1 VNAQNGNVKRSN
13 WWLLAQTPATHED
26 EDRDDV
32 QTHEIRKRFLD
43 HYVKAGHTEVP
54 SASVILDDPNLLF
67 VNAGMVQF
75 VPYFLGARTPPWD
88 RAVSVQKC
96 IRTPDID
103 EVGITTRH
111 NTFFQMAGNFS
122 FGDYFKKGA
131 IELAWSLLTNPV
143 SEGGYGFDPEKLWAT
158 VYLDDDEAIEL
169 WQEIAG
175 LPAERIQ
182 RRGMADNYWSMGIPG
197 PCGPCSEIYYDRG
210 PEYGIEGGPEA
221 NEDRYIEIWNLVFM
235 QNERGEGTSKNDF
248 EILGPLPRKNI
259 DTGMGVER
267 IACLLQG
274 VDNVYETDLVRPVID
289 LVAGIAPRGYGAGS
303 HVDDVRYR
311 IIADHSRT
319 AAIIIGDGVSP
330 GNEGR
335 GYVLRRLLRRIIRAA
350 KLLGVEQPIMAD
362 LMATVRDEMG
372 PSYPELVTDFD
383 RINRIAVAEEAAFNR
398 TLASGSRLFDDAAAA
413 TKRAGES
420 RLSGADA
427 FTLHDTYGFPIDLT
441 LEMAAEAGLS
451 VDEQGFRTLMAEQR
465 QRAKADAAARKQAH
479 TDLSAYRELVDAGPT
494 EFTGFDE
501 LSTEARILGIFVDGK
516 RVPVV
521 THDGLDAD
529 RVELILDRTPFYAEA
544 GGQIADEG
552 AVTGTGSSATAKAA
566 VTDVQKIAK
575 TLWAH
580 RVNVESGEFVEGDTV
595 IAAVDPKWRHG
606 ATQGHSGTHMVH
618 AALRQVLGP
627 SAVQAGSL
635 NRPGY
640 LRFDFNWQGALTEDQ
655 RAQIEEVTNEAV
667 EADYQVN
674 TFSTALDKAK
684 AMGAMA
690 MFGENYPDVVRVVE
704 IGGPF
709 SLELCGGTHVRNS
722 AQIGPV
728 TILGESSV
736 GSGIRR
742 VEAYVGL
749 ESFRHLTKERAL
761 MAGLASSLKVPSEEV
776 PARVANLVE
785 RLKAAEKELDKARLA
800 NARAAAANAAAGA
813 ESIGKVRVVAQRMA
827 GGMSAGDLRSL
838 VGDIRGKLGADPAVV
853 ALIAEGENDSVPFVI
868 AVNPAAQ
875 DLGLRANELVKQF
888 GAAVNGRGGGKADMA
903 QGSGKGA
910 AGIDAA
916 LAALRAEI
924 GRG

>member
-1 VNAQNGNVKRSN
+1 M
-13 WWLLAQTPATHED
+13 
-26 EDRDDV
+26 

-43 HYVKAGHTEVP
+43 HFVKAGHTEVP

-75 VPYFLGARTPPWD
+75 VPYFLGQRKPPYD
-88 RAVSVQKC
+88 TATSIQKC

-122 FGDYFKKGA
+122 FGDYFKRRA
-131 IELAWSLLTNPV
+131 IELAWTLLTNPV
-143 SEGGYGFDPEKLWAT
+143 SEGGYGFDPETLWAT
-158 VYLDDDEAIEL
+158 VYLDDDEAMEL
-169 WQEIAG
+169 WQEVAG

-197 PCGPCSEIYYDRG
+197 PCGPSSEIYVDRG
-210 PEYGIEGGPEA
+210 PEYGVDGGPVA

-235 QNERGEGTSKNDF
+235 QNERGEGTSKEDF

-267 IACLLQG
+267 VACLLQG
-274 VDNVYETDLVRPVID
+274 VDNVYETDLLRPVID
-289 LVAGIAPRGYGAGS
+289 LVSGIAPRPYGAGN
-303 HVDDVRYR
+303 HDDDVRYR

-319 AAIIIGDGVSP
+319 ATILIGDGVSP
-330 GNEGR
+330 GNDGR
-335 GYVLRRLLRRIIRAA
+335 GYVLRRLLRRVIRSA
-350 KLLGVEQPIMAD
+350 KLLGIDDPIVGQ
-362 LMATVRDEMG
+362 LMTTVRDAMG

-383 RINRIAVAEEAAFNR
+383 RIQRIAVAEETAFNR
-398 TLASGSRLFDDAAAA
+398 TLTSGSRLFDEAARA
-413 TKRAGES
+413 TKASGS
-420 RLSGADA
+420 DKLSGRDA
-427 FTLHDTYGFPIDLT
+427 FTLHDTYGFPIELT
-441 LEMAAEAGLS
+441 LEMAAEADLS
-451 VDEQGFRTLMAEQR
+451 VDEEGFRGLMAEQR

-479 TDLSAYRELVDAGPT
+479 ADLSEYRDLVDAGPT

-501 LSTEARILGIFVDGK
+501 LSSEARILGIFVDGK

-521 THDGLDAD
+521 THTGRDGAQE
-529 RVELILDRTPFYAEA
+529 RVELILDRTPFYAES

-552 AVTGTGSSATAKAA
+552 SIAGAGSSSSAKAA
-566 VTDVQKIAK
+566 VSDVQKIAK

-595 IAAVDPKWRHG
+595 VAAVDPRWRQG

-627 SAVQAGSL
+627 NAVQAGSL

-640 LRFDFNWQGALTEDQ
+640 LRFDFNWQGALSEDQ
-655 RAQIEEVTNEAV
+655 RTQIEEVTNEAV
-667 EADYQVN
+667 EADFEVHSF
-674 TFSTALDKAK
+674 TTDLEKAK
-684 AMGAMA
+684 SMGAMA
-690 MFGENYPDVVRVVE
+690 LFGEAYPDEVRVVE

-736 GSGIRR
+736 GSGVRR

-749 ESFRHLTKERAL
+749 DSFRHLAKERAL

-776 PARVANLVE
+776 PARVANLVD
-785 RLKAAEKELDKARLA
+785 RLRAAEKELDKMRLA

-813 ESIGKVRVVAQRMA
+813 EQIGKVRVVTQRMA
-827 GGMSAGDLRSL
+827 GGMSAADLRTL
-838 VGDIRGKLGADPAVV
+838 VGDIRGKLGSDPAVV
-853 ALIAEGENDSVPFVI
+853 ALIADGDDDTVPYVV
-868 AVNPAAQ
+868 AVNQAAQ
-875 DLGLRANELVKQF
+875 DLGLSANDLVKQL
-888 GAAVNGRGGGKADMA
+888 GASVNGRGGGKADLA

-924 GRG
+924 DRS

>member
-1 VNAQNGNVKRSN
+1 
-13 WWLLAQTPATHED
+13 
-26 EDRDDV
+26 V

-43 HYVKAGHTEVP
+43 HFVKAGHAEVP

-75 VPYFLGARTPPWD
+75 VPYFLGQRTPPY
-88 RAVSVQKC
+88 ATATSIQKC

-122 FGDYFKKGA
+122 FGDYFKRRA
-131 IELAWSLLTNPV
+131 IELAWTLLTNPV
-143 SEGGYGFDPEKLWAT
+143 DQGGYGFDPEKLWAT
-158 VYLDDDEAIEL
+158 VYLDDDEAVGL
-169 WQEIAG
+169 WQEVAG
-175 LPAERIQ
+175 LPPERIQ

-197 PCGPCSEIYYDRG
+197 PCGPSSEIYYDRG
-210 PEYGIEGGPEA
+210 PEFGVEGGPVA

-235 QNERGEGTSKNDF
+235 QNERGEGPAKEGY

-267 IACLLQG
+267 VAFLLQG
-274 VDNVYETDLVRPVID
+274 VHNVYETDLLRPVID
-289 LVAGIAPRGYGAGS
+289 AVATVSPRGYDVGA
-303 HVDDVRYR
+303 HEDDVRYR

-319 AAIIIGDGVSP
+319 AAILIGDGVSP
-330 GNEGR
+330 GNDGR
-335 GYVLRRLLRRIIRAA
+335 GYVLRRLLRRVIRSA
-350 KLLGVEQPIMAD
+350 KLLGIDDPIVGD
-362 LMATVRDEMG
+362 LMTTVRDAMG

-383 RINRIAVAEEAAFNR
+383 RIHRIAVAEETAFNR
-398 TLASGSRLFDDAAAA
+398 TLASGSRLFEDAARA
-413 TKRAGES
+413 TKASGATL
-420 RLSGADA
+420 LSGTDA
-427 FTLHDTYGFPIDLT
+427 FTLHDTYGFPLELT
-441 LEMAAEAGLS
+441 LEMAAESGLS
-451 VDEQGFRTLMAEQR
+451 VDEDGFRSLMAEQR
-465 QRAKADAAARKQAH
+465 RRAKADAAARKQAH
-479 TDLSAYRELVDAGPT
+479 ADLSEYRDLVDTGPT

-501 LSTEARILGIFVDGK
+501 LSSEAKILGIFVDGK

-521 THDGLDAD
+521 THTGRDGAQE
-529 RVELILDRTPFYAEA
+529 RVELILDRTPFYAES

-552 AVTGTGSSATAKAA
+552 SIMGTGSTGTSRAA
-566 VTDVQKIAK
+566 VSDVQKIAK

-595 IAAVDPKWRHG
+595 VAAVDSHWRHG

-627 SAVQAGSL
+627 NAVQAGSL

-640 LRFDFNWQGALTEDQ
+640 LRFDFNWQGALSATQ
-655 RAQIEEVTNEAV
+655 SSQIEEVTNEAV
-667 EADYQVN
+667 EADYEVHSF
-674 TFSTALDKAK
+674 TTELDKAK

-690 MFGENYPDVVRVVE
+690 LFGENYPDQVRVVE

-709 SLELCGGTHVRNS
+709 SLELCGGTHVESS

-736 GSGIRR
+736 GSGVRR

-749 ESFRHLTKERAL
+749 DSFRHLAKERAL
-761 MAGLASSLKVPSEEV
+761 MAGLASTLKVPSEEV

-785 RLKAAEKELDKARLA
+785 RLRAAEKELDRMRLA

-813 ESIGKVRVVAQRMA
+813 EQIGKVRVVAQRMA
-827 GGMSAGDLRSL
+827 GGMSAADLRTL
-838 VGDIRGKLGADPAVV
+838 VGDIRGKLGSDPAVV
-853 ALIAEGENDSVPFVI
+853 ALIAEGENDTVPFVV

-875 DLGLRANELVKQF
+875 DLGLAANELVRQL
-888 GAAVNGRGGGKADMA
+888 GAVVNGRGGGKADVA

-916 LAALRAEI
+916 LAALRADI
-924 GRG
+924 GRS

>member
-1 VNAQNGNVKRSN
+1 M
-13 WWLLAQTPATHED
+13 
-26 EDRDDV
+26 

-43 HYVKAGHTEVP
+43 HFVKAGHTEVP

-75 VPYFLGARTPPWD
+75 VPYFLGQRTPPY
-88 RAVSVQKC
+88 ATATSIQKC

-122 FGDYFKKGA
+122 FGDYFKRRA
-131 IELAWSLLTNPV
+131 IELAWTLLTNPID
-143 SEGGYGFDPEKLWAT
+143 EGGYGLDPERIWAT
-158 VYLDDDEAIEL
+158 VYLDDDEAVGL
-169 WQEIAG
+169 WQEVAG
-175 LPAERIQ
+175 LPPERIQ

-197 PCGPCSEIYYDRG
+197 PCGPSSEIYYDRG
-210 PEYGIEGGPEA
+210 PEFGVEGGPVA

-235 QNERGEGTSKNDF
+235 QNERGDGPVKEGY

-267 IACLLQG
+267 VAFLLQD
-274 VDNVYETDLVRPVID
+274 VHNVYETDLLRPVID
-289 LVAGIAPRGYGAGS
+289 AVATVSPRGYDLGN
-303 HVDDVRYR
+303 HEDDVRYR

-319 AAIIIGDGVSP
+319 AAILIGDGVSP
-330 GNEGR
+330 GNDGR
-335 GYVLRRLLRRIIRAA
+335 GYVLRRLLRRVIRSA
-350 KLLGVEQPIMAD
+350 KLLGIDDPIVGD
-362 LMATVRDEMG
+362 LMTTVRDAMG

-383 RINRIAVAEEAAFNR
+383 RIHRIAVAEETAFNR
-398 TLASGSRLFDDAAAA
+398 TLVSGSRLFEDTARA
-413 TKRAGES
+413 TKASGATV
-420 RLSGADA
+420 LSGTDA
-427 FTLHDTYGFPIDLT
+427 FTLHDTYGFPLELT
-441 LEMAAEAGLS
+441 LEMAAESGLS
-451 VDEQGFRTLMAEQR
+451 VDEEGFRGLMAEQR
-465 QRAKADAAARKQAH
+465 QRAKADAAARKQTHA
-479 TDLSAYRELVDAGPT
+479 DLSEYRDLVDAGPT
-494 EFTGFDE
+494 EFTGFNE
-501 LSTEARILGIFVDGK
+501 LTSEAKILGIFVDGK

-521 THDGLDAD
+521 AHSASSAPD
-529 RVELILDRTPFYAEA
+529 RVELILDRTPFYAES

-552 AVTGTGSSATAKAA
+552 SIMGTGSTGTSRAA
-566 VTDVQKIAK
+566 VSDVQKIAK

-595 IAAVDPKWRHG
+595 VAAVDPRWRHG

-627 SAVQAGSL
+627 NAVQAGSL

-640 LRFDFNWQGALTEDQ
+640 LRFDFNWQGGLTDDQ
-655 RAQIEEVTNEAV
+655 RTQIEEVTNEAV
-667 EADYQVN
+667 EADYEVHSF
-674 TFSTALDKAK
+674 TTELDKAK

-690 MFGENYPDVVRVVE
+690 LFGENYPDEVRVVE

-709 SLELCGGTHVRNS
+709 SLELCGGTHVESS

-736 GSGIRR
+736 GSGVRR

-749 ESFRHLTKERAL
+749 DSFRHLAKERAL
-761 MAGLASSLKVPSEEV
+761 MAGLASTLKVPSEEV

-785 RLKAAEKELDKARLA
+785 RLRAAEKELDRMRLA

-813 ESIGKVRVVAQRMA
+813 EQIGKVRVVAQRMA
-827 GGMSAGDLRSL
+827 GGMSAADLRTL
-838 VGDIRGKLGADPAVV
+838 VGDIRGKLGSDPAVV
-853 ALIAEGENDSVPFVI
+853 ALIAEGENDSVPFVV

-875 DLGLRANELVKQF
+875 DLGLRANELVKQV
-888 GAAVNGRGGGKADMA
+888 GAAVNGRGGGKADLA

-924 GRG
+924 GRS

>member
-1 VNAQNGNVKRSN
+1 M
-13 WWLLAQTPATHED
+13 
-26 EDRDDV
+26 

-43 HYVKAGHTEVP
+43 HFVKAGHTEVP

-75 VPYFLGARTPPWD
+75 VPYFLGQQTPPWK
-88 RAVSVQKC
+88 RATSIQKC

-131 IELAWSLLTNPV
+131 IEFAWTLLTNPV
-143 SEGGYGFDPEKLWAT
+143 DQGGYGLDPERLWAT
-158 VYLDDDEAIEL
+158 VYLDDDEAMAL
-169 WQEIAG
+169 WQEVAG
-175 LPAERIQ
+175 LPPERIQ

-197 PCGPCSEIYYDRG
+197 PCGPSSEIYYDRG
-210 PEYGIEGGPEA
+210 PEYGVEGGPVA

-235 QNERGEGTSKNDF
+235 QNERGEGTSKEDF

-259 DTGMGVER
+259 DTGMGIER
-267 IACLLQG
+267 VACLLQG
-274 VDNVYETDLVRPVID
+274 VDNVYETDLLRPAID
-289 LVAGIAPRGYGAGS
+289 LVAARAPRGYGQGN
-303 HVDDVRYR
+303 HTDDVRYR

-350 KLLGVEQPIMAD
+350 KLLGVEEPIMAE
-362 LMATVRDEMG
+362 LMATVRDAMG
-372 PSYPELVTDFD
+372 PSYPELVADFD
-383 RINRIAVAEEAAFNR
+383 RIERIAVAEETAFNR
-398 TLASGSRLFDDAAAA
+398 TLASGSRLFDEAASA
-413 TKRAGES
+413 TKAKGATV
-420 RLSGADA
+420 LSGSDA
-427 FTLHDTYGFPIDLT
+427 FTLHDTYGFPIELT
-441 LEMAAEAGLS
+441 LEMAAEHGLS
-451 VDEQGFRTLMAEQR
+451 VDEEGFRGLMAEQR

-479 TDLSAYRELVDAGPT
+479 SDLSAYRELVDSGPT

-501 LSTEARILGIFVDGK
+501 LTSEARILGIFVDGR

-521 THDGLDAD
+521 SHNGGSPPPD
-529 RVELILDRTPFYAEA
+529 RIELILDRTPFYAES

-552 AVTGTGSSATAKAA
+552 TISGSGASTAAKAA

-575 TLWAH
+575 TLWSH

-595 IAAVDPKWRHG
+595 VAAVDPTWRHG

-627 SAVQAGSL
+627 NAVQAGSL

-640 LRFDFNWQGALTEDQ
+640 LRFDFNWQGPLSDDQ
-655 RAQIEEVTNEAV
+655 RTQIEEVTNEAV
-667 EADYQVN
+667 EADFEVH
-674 TFSTALDKAK
+674 TFTTELEKAK
-684 AMGAMA
+684 SMGAIA
-690 MFGENYPDVVRVVE
+690 LFGEQYPEQVRVVE

-709 SLELCGGTHVRNS
+709 SLELCGGTHVHNS

-736 GSGIRR
+736 GSGVRR

-749 ESFRHLTKERAL
+749 ESFRHLAKERAL
-761 MAGLASSLKVPSEEV
+761 MAGLASTLKVPSEEV

-785 RLKAAEKELDKARLA
+785 RLRAAEKELDRLRLA

-813 ESIGKVRVVAQRMA
+813 ELVGKVRLVAQRMA
-827 GGMSAGDLRSL
+827 GGMSAGDLRTL
-838 VGDIRGKLGADPAVV
+838 VGDIRGKLGSDPAVV
-853 ALIAEGENDSVPFVI
+853 ALIAEGDNGSVPFVV

-875 DLGLRANELVKQF
+875 DLGFNANDLVKTL
-888 GAAVNGRGGGKADMA
+888 GAAVNGRGGGKADLA
-903 QGSGKGA
+903 QGSGKEA

-924 GRG
+924 DRG

>member
-1 VNAQNGNVKRSN
+1 M
-13 WWLLAQTPATHED
+13 
-26 EDRDDV
+26 

-43 HYVKAGHTEVP
+43 HFVKAGHTEVP

-75 VPYFLGARTPPWD
+75 VPYFLGQRTPPY
-88 RAVSVQKC
+88 ATATSIQKC

-122 FGDYFKKGA
+122 FGDYFKRRA
-131 IELAWSLLTNPV
+131 IELAWTLLTNPID
-143 SEGGYGFDPEKLWAT
+143 EGGYGLDPERIWAT
-158 VYLDDDEAIEL
+158 VYLDDDEAVGL
-169 WQEIAG
+169 WQEVAG
-175 LPAERIQ
+175 LPPERIQ

-197 PCGPCSEIYYDRG
+197 PCGPSSEIYYDRG
-210 PEYGIEGGPEA
+210 PEFGVEGGPVA

-235 QNERGEGTSKNDF
+235 QNERGDGPVKEGY

-267 IACLLQG
+267 VAFLLQD
-274 VDNVYETDLVRPVID
+274 VHNVYETDLLRPVID
-289 LVAGIAPRGYGAGS
+289 AVATVSPRGYDLGN
-303 HVDDVRYR
+303 HEDDVRYR

-319 AAIIIGDGVSP
+319 AAILIGDGVSP
-330 GNEGR
+330 GNDGR
-335 GYVLRRLLRRIIRAA
+335 GYVLRRLLRRVIRSA
-350 KLLGVEQPIMAD
+350 KLLGIDDPIVGD
-362 LMATVRDEMG
+362 LMTTVRNAMG

-383 RINRIAVAEEAAFNR
+383 RIHRIAVAEETAFNR
-398 TLASGSRLFDDAAAA
+398 TLVSGSRLFEDTARA
-413 TKRAGES
+413 TKASGATV
-420 RLSGADA
+420 LSGTDA
-427 FTLHDTYGFPIDLT
+427 FTLHDTYGFPLELT
-441 LEMAAEAGLS
+441 LEMAAESGLS
-451 VDEQGFRTLMAEQR
+451 VDEEGFRGLMAEQR
-465 QRAKADAAARKQAH
+465 QRAKADAAARKQTHA
-479 TDLSAYRELVDAGPT
+479 DLSEYRDLVDAGPT
-494 EFTGFDE
+494 EFTGFNE
-501 LSTEARILGIFVDGK
+501 LTSEAKILGIFVDGK

-521 THDGLDAD
+521 AHSASSAPD
-529 RVELILDRTPFYAEA
+529 RVELILDRTPFYAES

-552 AVTGTGSSATAKAA
+552 SIMGTGSTGTSRAA
-566 VTDVQKIAK
+566 VSDVQKIAK

-595 IAAVDPKWRHG
+595 VAAVDPRWRHG

-627 SAVQAGSL
+627 NAVQAGSL

-640 LRFDFNWQGALTEDQ
+640 LRFDFNWQGGLTDDQ
-655 RAQIEEVTNEAV
+655 RTQIEEVTNEAV
-667 EADYQVN
+667 EADYEVHSF
-674 TFSTALDKAK
+674 TTELDKAK

-690 MFGENYPDVVRVVE
+690 LFGENYPDEVRVVE

-709 SLELCGGTHVRNS
+709 SLELCGGTHVESS

-736 GSGIRR
+736 GSGVRR

-749 ESFRHLTKERAL
+749 DSFRHLAKERAL
-761 MAGLASSLKVPSEEV
+761 MAGLASTLKVPSEEV

-785 RLKAAEKELDKARLA
+785 RLRAAEKELDRMRLA

-813 ESIGKVRVVAQRMA
+813 EQIGKVRVVAQRMA
-827 GGMSAGDLRSL
+827 GGMSAADLRTL
-838 VGDIRGKLGADPAVV
+838 VGDIRGKLGSDPAVV
-853 ALIAEGENDSVPFVI
+853 ALIAEGENDSVPFVV

-875 DLGLRANELVKQF
+875 DLGLRANELVKQV
-888 GAAVNGRGGGKADMA
+888 GAAVNGRGGGKADLA

-924 GRG
+924 GRS